1 MYRVTADPIRSTSF
15 QPQSTP
21 MRTTSWRSRATTAPI
36 SRWLAVAAIA
46 LLVTLAPARIA
57 GAQATPEGTVIKNVA
72 SASYTDANN
81 NTYAAAKDSVMVT
94 VGFQAGVGV
103 TSPATVSPASP
114 SSANQVNFTI
124 TNTGNGTDT
133 VGTVNVT
140 AAAGLSNV
148 SYKIGATAYANLA
161 ALQAALNVMTITA
174 GSTVVVTVV
183 YDVNSGQGGATLPIQ
198 LTATSKRT
206 PATTNNSTTNVT
218 PATNRGV
225 VTTPD
230 AATLD
235 RLPNSGTVVNYT
247 YAFSVQNTGNASDVF
262 NLVASV
268 PGTVLS
274 IVSVN
279 GTAGSSSTV
288 SIASGATATVNVV
301 YTVANVAAGSTEKL
315 TLTATS
321 QASGAATDPGDVTVR
336 VVKAALS
343 MTKVA
348 YRDNQTTVINNT
360 TDRVLPGEFIQ
371 YKITVTNGGL
381 ASASSVSITDAL
393 PAAVTYNT
401 AVGDIGA
408 DWSIS
413 QAAGTVTANLT
424 PVIAAAGSR
433 FIWIRVQVK

>member
-1 MYRVTADPIRSTSF
+1 MTTISR
-15 QPQSTP
+15 
-21 MRTTSWRSRATTAPI
+21 RTRATTPRI
-36 SRWLAVAAIA
+36 GRWLAAGAIA
-46 LLVTLAPARIA
+46 LFTTLAMAQTA
-57 GAQATPEGTVIKNVA
+57 SAQATPEGTVITNTA
-72 SASYTDANN
+72 SASYTDANGN
-81 NTYAAAKDSVMVT
+81 AYANATASVSVT
-94 VGFQAGVGV
+94 VGFLAGIDV
-103 TSPATVSPASP
+103 TSAATVSPASP
-114 SSANQVNFTI
+114 STGNLLNFTI
-124 TNTGNGTDT
+124 NNTGNGTDT

-140 AAAGLSNV
+140 AAAGLSV
-148 SYKIGATAYANLA
+148 TGYRIGATPYASLA
-161 ALQAALNVMTITA
+161 ALQAALNVITVA
-174 GSTVVVTVV
+174 SGGNVVVIVV
-183 YDVNSGQGGATLPIQ
+183 YDVNSGQGGATLPIT

-206 PATTNNSTTNVT
+206 PATTDASTTNVT

-235 RLPNSGTVVNYT
+235 RLPSNATNYT
-247 YAFSVQNTGNASDVF
+247 YAFSVQNTGNASDIF
-262 NLVASV
+262 NLVGST
-268 PGTVLS
+268 PGTFIT

-301 YTVANVAAGSTEKL
+301 YTVANVAPGSTEQL
-315 TLTATS
+315 VLTATS
-321 QASGAATDPGDVTVR
+321 QASALATDAGDVTVR

-348 YRDNQTTVINNT
+348 YRDNQVTVINNT

-371 YKITVTNGGL
+371 YKITVSNSGL

-393 PAAVTYNT
+393 PAAVTYN
-401 AVGDIGA
+401 AASGDIGA

-413 QAAGTVTANLT
+413 QLAGTVTANLT
-424 PVIAAAGSR
+424 PALASAGSR

>member
-1 MYRVTADPIRSTSF
+1 MTTLPR
-15 QPQSTP
+15 
-21 MRTTSWRSRATTAPI
+21 RTRALAPRI
-36 SRWLAVAAIA
+36 SRWLAVGAIA
-46 LLVTLAPARIA
+46 LLATLATAQSA
-57 GAQATPEGTVIKNVA
+57 GAQATPEGTVITNTA

-81 NTYAAAKDSVMVT
+81 NTYTAATASVSVT
-94 VGFQAGVGV
+94 VGFLAGIDVASV
-103 TSPATVSPASP
+103 ATVSPASP
-114 SSANQVNFTI
+114 SSANTLNFTI
-124 TNTGNGTDT
+124 DNTGNGIDT

-140 AAAGLSNV
+140 AAAGLTITG
-148 SYKIGATAYANLA
+148 YAIGASNYANLG
-161 ALQAALNVMTITA
+161 ALQAALNVLTIA
-174 GSTVVVTVV
+174 SGGNVVVTVTYNV
-183 YDVNSGQGGATLPIQ
+183 ATGQGGATLPIT

-206 PATTNNSTTNVT
+206 PATTDASTTNVT

-235 RLPNSGTVVNYT
+235 RLPNNAPTVNYT

-262 NLVASV
+262 NLVAST
-268 PGTVLS
+268 PGAFIT

-279 GTAGSSSTV
+279 GTLGSSSTA
-288 SIASGATATVNVV
+288 SIASGATSTINVV
-301 YTVANVAAGSTEKL
+301 YTVANVAAGSTEAL

-321 QASGAATDPGDVTVR
+321 QNDALATNPGDVTVR
-336 VVKAALS
+336 VVKAALA

-371 YKITVTNGGL
+371 YQITVTNSGL
-381 ASASSVSITDAL
+381 ASASTVSITDAL
-393 PAAVTYNT
+393 PAAVTYN
-401 AVGDIGA
+401 AASGDIGA

-413 QAAGTVTANLT
+413 QLTGTVTASLT
-424 PVIAAAGSR
+424 PALASSGSR